1 MYKKEFFIGMLA
13 AFLCLGLVGTVF
25 AAGSNFEPQAAIG
38 TEAGDWEF
46 NFDALDTKAS
56 EAARSHVY
64 NYESLAV
71 IGTEAGDWEFNFDA
85 PDTKATEAA
94 RNYKYNY
101 ESLAVIGTEAGD
113 WEFNFDASD
122 TKASEAV
129 ATEGDNVDA
138 MCSEC

>member
-1 MYKKEFFIGMLA
+1 
-13 AFLCLGLVGTVF
+13 
-25 AAGSNFEPQAAIG
+25 
-38 TEAGDWEF
+38 
-46 NFDALDTKAS
+46 
-56 EAARSHVY
+56 VY